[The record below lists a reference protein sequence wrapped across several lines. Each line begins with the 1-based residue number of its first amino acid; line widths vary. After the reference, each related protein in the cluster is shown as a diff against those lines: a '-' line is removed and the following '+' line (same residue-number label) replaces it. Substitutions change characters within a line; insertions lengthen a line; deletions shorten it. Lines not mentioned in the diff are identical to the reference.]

1 MIWQIR
7 TDFSLTSPFPW
18 DSRFLIHFI
27 GIWFIS
33 SLKWYVLKVFC
44 NEFIYI
50 QYTVRVSDRHC
61 QFKPHC
67 SIAVTAFQCSKFY
80 VALELSYFISRRFL
94 FNFIKIQIPI
104 LITLARKIKIPT
116 LKLARSNRSFS
127 GRLPVKIRSSLKKL
141 RIDEKM
147 ANRLILTEIIQNIL
161 ILNQSADY
169 KKY

>member
-1 MIWQIR
+1 MFRNAFLCFQYPIFVSNIQCMFPIYNFCFQMQMMFPNDNVSNVCFQYTWSH
-7 TDFSLTSPFPW
+7 FSLTSPFPW

-44 NEFIYI
+44 YKSIYI

-67 SIAVTAFQCSKFY
+67 SIAVTAFQCSEFY

-116 LKLARSNRSFS
+116 L
-127 GRLPVKIRSSLKKL
+127 
-141 RIDEKM
+141 
-147 ANRLILTEIIQNIL
+147 
-161 ILNQSADY
+161 
-169 KKY
+169 